1 MFGKERGIAMAV
13 KKLGHVGIFAQDFE
27 KMRDFYSKTIGL
39 TITDQTPT
47 AAFMSS
53 QPEEEHHELLV
64 AKAGDGQRTNVQ
76 QLSFSCQS
84 LADIRG
90 YYQKF
95 KEQGVKVSRAVSH
108 GNAVGLYFYD
118 PEGNQ
123 CELYWTTPFKARQ
136 PYGVAVDL
144 TRPESEIL
152 RDIEADV
159 KIHGATGHRDPES
172 LARQREQFI
181 RDGMRV

>member
-1 MFGKERGIAMAV
+1 MAV
-13 KKLGHVGIFAQDFE
+13 RKLGHVGIFAQDFE
-27 KMRDFYSKTIGL
+27 KMRNFYSNTIGL
-39 TITDQTPT
+39 TVTDETPT

-53 QPEEEHHELLV
+53 RPEEEHHELLV
-64 AKAGDGQRTNVQ
+64 AKAGDGQRTHMQ
-76 QLSFSCQS
+76 QLSFNCQS

-95 KEQGVKVSRAVSH
+95 KTQGVRVARAVSH

-118 PEGNQ
+118 PEGNY

-144 TRPESEIL
+144 TQPENEIL
-152 RDIEADV
+152 RVIEADV

-172 LARQREQFI
+172 FVRQREQFI
-181 RDGMRV
+181 QDGMQV

>member
-1 MFGKERGIAMAV
+1 MAV
-13 KKLGHVGIFAQDFE
+13 RKLGHVGIFAQDFE
-27 KMRDFYSKTIGL
+27 KLRDFYSQTIGL
-39 TITDQTPT
+39 TITDETPS

-53 QPEEEHHELLV
+53 NPEQEHHELLV
-64 AKAGDGQRTNVQ
+64 AKAADASQRTQVQ
-76 QLSFSCQS
+76 QLSFSCQNLS
-84 LADIRG
+84 DIIG
-90 YYQKF
+90 FYQKF
-95 KEQGVKVSRAVSH
+95 KAQGVKVSRAVSH

-118 PEGNQ
+118 PEGNH

-144 TRPESEIL
+144 TQPEAEIL
-152 RDIEADV
+152 RGIEADV

-172 LARQREQFI
+172 FVRQREQFV

>member
-1 MFGKERGIAMAV
+1 MAV
-13 KKLGHVGIFAQDFE
+13 RKLGHVGIYAQDFA
-27 KMRDFYSKTIGL
+27 KMRDFYSQTIGL
-39 TITDQTPT
+39 TITDETPT

-64 AKAGDGQRTNVQ
+64 AKAGEGQRTSMQ

-84 LADIRG
+84 LSDIAG

-95 KEQGVKVSRAVSH
+95 KAQGVRVARAVSH

-118 PEGNQ
+118 PEGNY

-144 TRPESEIL
+144 TRPTDEIL
-152 RDIEADV
+152 RSIEDDV

-172 LARQREQFI
+172 FVRQRAQFI
-181 RDGMRV
+181 RDGVRV